1 MLRTAVPAHVRMAN
15 KEKGLTYPTVLCQ
28 ARLTSRTYLGTG
40 CPSAELLV
48 AVAAALV
55 TAGRERASVM
65 VPSAGR
71 TLEAPTTSLLAG
83 TAERGRPVDVSR
95 LSVSLLAPAADAGLA
110 DDGLA
115 MIGRALAPASGAAVV
130 ASAAGDANRPLPT
143 EQDRRSMLLRVSPGM
158 RSFRVLIDLGTGL
171 DCSCV
176 VDVALPPAVP
186 AACKLPL
193 AVLFRTT
200 GGEACC
206 FAGACTSCPWRR
218 RRPDTLCLRC
228 ESLSRSTR
236 TSSLVSFAGGG
247 LGLKADPPTRA
258 MVNVFG
264 VERSSRFD
272 SAAGVDNID
281 DDAASFARTLFL
293 SGVFCGTQ
301 RAGLGIADLTA
312 EPGWLVT
319 LLGFGDS
326 NGGTGIFRLEVA
338 AMGGVSLTIFCPAAT
353 LSSCNG

>member
-1 MLRTAVPAHVRMAN
+1 MA
-15 KEKGLTYPTVLCQ
+15 GAP
-28 ARLTSRTYLGTG
+28 SLGTD

-95 LSVSLLAPAADAGLA
+95 FSVLLAPAADAGLA
-110 DDGLA
+110 DDGRA
-115 MIGRALAPASGAAVV
+115 RIGRALAPASGAAVV
-130 ASAAGDANRPLPT
+130 ASAAGVANRPLPT

-171 DCSCV
+171 ACSCA
-176 VDVALPPAVP
+176 VDDAALLLAVP

-193 AVLFRTT
+193 VVLFSTT

-206 FAGACTSCPWRR
+206 FAGASTSCPWRR

-258 MVNVFG
+258 MVDVFG

-272 SAAGVDNID
+272 SAAGVDNIE
-281 DDAASFARTLFL
+281 DDAASFVRTLFL
-293 SGVFCGTQ
+293 SGVFCAT
-301 RAGLGIADLTA
+301 RAGLGIADFTA
-312 EPGWLVT
+312 EPGWLKT

-326 NGGTGIFRLEVA
+326 SGGTGILRPEA
-338 AMGGVSLTIFCPAAT
+338 AATGRVSVLTICVSLSNNA
-353 LSSCNG
+353 